1 MAAGETISYN
11 KDDRNDRYAT
21 NGLAADISILKSM
34 GSHLA
39 LGVDYAMLHPRG
51 KTHDD
56 RHYHGLYT
64 HNISLAGKLTVNPFD
79 MFQVYMPMG
88 VGMANARIKSVTDTL
103 NTSENK
109 WGASFYAGL
118 GVQYDIT
125 CWMFAGLEYRYNYA
139 FISDKDL
146 TPFHKD
152 RNLQFHTAMM
162 RVGMRF

>member
-1 MAAGETISYN
+1 
-11 KDDRNDRYAT
+11 
-21 NGLAADISILKSM
+21 
-34 GSHLA
+34 
-39 LGVDYAMLHPRG
+39 
-51 KTHDD
+51 
-56 RHYHGLYT
+56 
-64 HNISLAGKLTVNPFD
+64 
-79 MFQVYMPMG
+79 MG